1 MSTLQPMASKRD
13 PDHNEHGLLA
23 RLLGNREAVLLLILV
38 LLMVVMSALSDNF
51 LTAGNLLRTTRF
63 FTEVGLIALG
73 MTLVIILAG
82 IDLSVGSLLALVS
95 VTIGFS
101 FAAGVPL
108 PLAIVLGLAV
118 GLVGGLFNGVV
129 STKLGVHP
137 LVVTLGTLAL
147 YRGLAFG
154 ISDADAVST
163 YPDWFAYF
171 GQYYFGLI
179 PGQLFVFVAAVA
191 ITWVLL
197 ARTPFGR
204 YVYAIGA
211 NEEAARFAG
220 IPVDRIKIA
229 TYAGTGLL
237 VAIAATIFT
246 SRVSSAR
253 ADFGNGLE
261 LDVIAAVVLGGTSIY
276 GGVGTIPG
284 TVLGVLIIAV
294 LRNGLQL
301 AGVSST
307 WQLFL
312 LGVLLIVAVLINE
325 FLRRREE
332 S

>member
-1 MSTLQPMASKRD
+1 MSSSTATEPRRDVGATLKQ
-13 PDHNEHGLLA
+13 LA
-23 RLLGNREAVLLLILV
+23 TQREVVLLLV
-38 LLMVVMSALSDNF
+38 LLLLMGVMASLSDNF
-51 LTAGNLLRTTRF
+51 LTTSNLLRTTRF

-73 MTLVIILAG
+73 MTFIIITAG
-82 IDLSVGSLLALVS
+82 IDLSVGSALALVS

-108 PLAIVLGLAV
+108 PLAILLGLAV
-118 GLVGGLFNGVV
+118 GVLGGWFNGTV
-129 STKLGVHP
+129 STKLNVHP
-137 LVVTLGTLAL
+137 LVVTLGTMAL

-154 ISDADAVST
+154 VSDANAVST
-163 YPDWFAYF
+163 YPDWFAF
-171 GQYYFGLI
+171 LGQYYVFGLV
-179 PGQLFVFVAAVA
+179 PGQFFVLVAAVA
-191 ITWVLL
+191 VSWVILS
-197 ARTPFGR
+197 RTTFGR

-211 NEEAARFAG
+211 NEEAARFSG
-220 IPVDRIKIA
+220 VPVDRVKIA

-237 VAIAATIFT
+237 VAMAATIFT

-261 LDVIAAVVLGGTSIY
+261 LDVIAAVVLGGSSIY
-276 GGVGTIPG
+276 GGVGSIPG

>member
-1 MSTLQPMASKRD
+1 MTTTSATDRD
-13 PDHNEHGLLA
+13 WNRGGLLW
-23 RLLGNREAVLLLILV
+23 RFVHNREAMLLVVLLV
-38 LLMVVMSALSDNF
+38 LMAVMSTMSDSF

-73 MTLVIILAG
+73 MTLIIVTAG
-82 IDLSVGSLLALVS
+82 IDLSVGSALALVS

-101 FAAGVPL
+101 YQAGVPL
-108 PLAIVLGLAV
+108 TLAILLGIVV
-118 GLVGGLFNGVV
+118 GAACGWFNGAV
-129 STKLGVHP
+129 STLLGVHP

-154 ISDADAVST
+154 ISDANAVST
-163 YPDWFAYF
+163 YPTWFAYL
-171 GQYYFGLI
+171 GQYYLGPV
-179 PGQLFVFVAAVA
+179 PGQLFVLVAAVA
-191 ITWVLL
+191 VTWVLL

-211 NEEAARFAG
+211 NEEAARFSG
-220 IPVDRIKIA
+220 IPVDRIKVA
-229 TYAGTGLL
+229 VYAGTGLL
-237 VAIAATIFT
+237 VGLAATIFT

-276 GGVGTIPG
+276 GGVGSIPG

-301 AGVSST
+301 GGVSST

-312 LGVLLIVAVLINE
+312 LGVLLILAVLINE